1 CREKYSPKSIGNEV
15 NAMLAHFVVGNFR
28 SIREGVRLTMTPAP
42 KDHTLPGNLV
52 GDESCRLL
60 ASAVL
65 YGANASGK
73 SNLLKALAYLRFL
86 VENSATRLL
95 PGAPTGVIPFRLD

>member
-1 CREKYSPKSIGNEV
+1 LDYF
-15 NAMLAHFVVGNFR
+15 AVGNFR
-28 SIREGVRLTMTPAP
+28 SIREGVRLRMTPAA

-52 GDESCRLL
+52 GDDPNRLL

-73 SNLLKALAYLRFL
+73 SNILKALAYLRSM

-95 PGAPTGVIPFRLD
+95 T